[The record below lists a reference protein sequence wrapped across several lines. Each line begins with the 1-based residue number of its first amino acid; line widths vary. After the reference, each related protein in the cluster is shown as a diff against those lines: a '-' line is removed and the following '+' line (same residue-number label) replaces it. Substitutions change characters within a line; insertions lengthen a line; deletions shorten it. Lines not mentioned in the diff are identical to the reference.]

1 MKKLK
6 RTLKAIQDYLYV
18 VWYRITQKVEE
29 VIDKMRSK

>member
-6 RTLKAIQDYLYV
+6 RRLKAIQDYLYV
-18 VWYRITQKVEE
+18 VWYRITRKVEE